1 MTETTIP
8 HGGHRVREEM
18 AAATTIPLGITS
30 WDGNLQEGNPQEGNL
45 QEGNFQEGNLQEENL
60 QEENLQE
67 ENLQEENLQEES
79 LRGNSSGHMT
89 IRMTTA
95 INIKKG

>member
-67 ENLQEENLQEES
+67 ES